1 MKKNYIFKRL
11 WQTGKALAMATVFLA
26 TTTTSQA
33 QVSSYSFSQTNGTYA
48 PITGGTILAQNSGT
62 TTFDTDGW
70 PVTLPFPFN
79 FNGNPYTSAY
89 VNSNG
94 GMTFGTTTSTGS
106 ALISSTTTYSGAIAA
121 MNRDLWGMYGTGGTR
136 VLGDSIITGVTSFV
150 GLTVGA
156 TIQGTGIPT
165 GAIVEVINQVAGTIE
180 MSAAATANESASSIR
195 WPSAKVLTQTLG
207 TAPNRVFVI
216 EWSQFADYNF
226 SGLPNNTNLNFQITL
241 EETTNKINV
250 IYGPNTTLNTS
261 NRTQQVGLRGAANTD
276 YNNRTSATSW
286 SATTAGAS
294 NSANVTRNNTITPT
308 SGLTFTWSPPLC
320 TAPGNI
326 TIPVAN
332 ITISTATI
340 NWSVPSPVPADYQW
354 EVRSSGVAGSGATG
368 LASSGTSLTNTASAS
383 GLSPNTTYSV
393 YVRSNCG
400 ANGNSSWT
408 TAVTFTTLC
417 ASFTAPFV
425 QDFNAGA
432 MPSCWAN
439 ANTSNNTSANSF
451 WKFTGSSD
459 YGTTPALNGRPAA
472 TYAWVDASSPYVDSV
487 TLTTPSINLTG
498 LAAPYIQFDWFK
510 NNTDPSATALN
521 NVFRVDV
528 NSGSGWVNL
537 FSNSTN
543 STSWRTVGITLPAAY
558 VNTTVQ
564 VRFVINKTSSN
575 NFYDDALLDNVSVI
589 EAPSCFP
596 PTALTIPSAT
606 LTATSASFSWTAPA
620 TGTPSGYEWE
630 IRTSG
635 LAGSGATGLAANGAS
650 TSVSASNATL
660 TANTAYT
667 LYVRSQCGA
676 GFSSWSIGQ
685 AFTTP
690 CAAYTTPFLET
701 FEGTTF
707 VPTCWLQASGS
718 LAAPTVFV
726 TTNNY
731 WNQQN
736 YSDASITAS
745 TSPNKAA
752 RINIYTTDRRDWLI
766 TPSINLGTTPKQLEF
781 DIALTEYYSAAAAT
795 LGVDDTVAVV
805 ISTDNGATWSSA
817 NILQQWGSTTPI
829 ANGAGN
835 HAIINLSAYTGVI
848 KIGFYGASTV
858 SNEDNDIFIDNVK
871 IDAIPACQVPLNLT
885 ANTITTNSA
894 NISWTASTSTS
905 PAGYQWEVR
914 TSGLPGSGAT
924 GLVASGSTTTPTV
937 TASVAGLQPV
947 TTYSAYVRTSC
958 GSSFSS
964 WSSASNFTTLCA
976 VFTVPFM
983 QPFEGTAFTPSCWS
997 QATGSLAAP
1006 TVFGATNNYWNQQNY
1021 GDASVTVSTSANKAA
1036 RLNIYSTFYKDWLIT
1051 PSIDLG
1057 TTPKQLEFDIA
1068 LTEYNSAIAATLG
1081 VDDTVAVVISTDNG
1095 VTWSSAN
1102 ILQQWGSTTP
1112 IANTGNHITID
1123 LTPYTGVVK
1132 LGFYGA
1138 STVSNED
1145 NDVFIDN
1152 VSVVVNTC
1160 PTVNL
1165 GANVVACNTG
1175 SFSQIL
1181 NAGNPGATYLWD
1193 NATTAQTR
1201 TVTTAGTYFVDVTV
1215 GTCTRRDSIIVTLNP
1230 LPVVALGN
1238 DTAICVG
1245 STLTLNAGNAG
1256 AAYLW
1261 SNTNTTQTTTVSA
1274 AGTYYVA
1281 VTGTNT
1287 CIGRDTL
1294 VVTINANPVVN
1305 LGNDTAI
1312 CIGNTLT
1319 LDASATGT
1327 SYLWDDASILATR
1340 NITTAG
1346 SFYVTVTDANACKGS
1361 DTVDVTLNTLP
1372 VVDLGND
1379 TLICNSTT
1387 LTLDAGNA
1395 GATYLWDDASAI
1407 QTRDVTTAGNFYVTI
1422 TDANGCIGSDSVNVA
1437 IIAPPAGSINI
1448 TSNGDG
1454 AYTFTV
1460 NNAQNVTAST
1470 WGFGDQTSGA
1480 GSPVQHTYTA
1490 NGDYTITLNLIG
1502 ECGDTVTI
1510 TQTHNVGTVLGINQL
1525 SLSNDALMLYPN
1537 PAKATLNITNKSG
1550 LNMKK
1555 ISAYNILGQLVY
1567 HTQANSKDN
1576 HKMNISGL
1584 ASGVYTL
1591 KIETEKGVV
1600 IRKFEVLQ

>member
-1 MKKNYIFKRL
+1 MKKNYPFKRL
-11 WQTGKALAMATVFLA
+11 WQTGKALTIATAFLA
-26 TTTTSQA
+26 TAATSQA
-33 QVSSYSFSQTNGTYA
+33 QVSSYTFSQTNGTYT

-70 PVTLPFPFN
+70 PVTLPFSFT
-79 FNGNPYTSAY
+79 FNGNPYTSAF

-106 ALISSTTTYSGAIAA
+106 AVISSSTAYSGAIAA
-121 MNRDLWGMYGTGGTR
+121 MNRDLWGMYGTAGTR

-165 GAIVEVINQVAGTIE
+165 GATVEVINQVAGTIE

-226 SGLPNNTNLNFQITL
+226 SGLPNNTNLNFQVTL

-250 IYGPNTTLNTS
+250 IYGTNTTLSTTS
-261 NRTQQVGLRGAANTD
+261 RTQQVGLRGAANTD

-286 SATTAGAS
+286 STTTAGAS
-294 NSANVTRNNTITPT
+294 NSATVTRTNTITPT

-320 TAPGNI
+320 VVPGNV
-326 TIPVAN
+326 TVPTAN
-332 ITISTATI
+332 ITTSTATI
-340 NWSVPSPVPADYQW
+340 NWSVPSPTPADYQW
-354 EVRSSGVAGSGATG
+354 EVRSSGAAGSGASG
-368 LASSGTSLTNTASAS
+368 LASNGTSLTNTTSAS
-383 GLSPNTTYSV
+383 GLAPSTTYSV

-408 TAVTFTTLC
+408 TAVTFMTLC
-417 ASFTAPFV
+417 VNFTVPFT

-432 MPSCWAN
+432 MPICWAN
-439 ANTSNNTSANSF
+439 SNTSNSTSTNSF

-459 YGTTPALNGRPAA
+459 YGTTPAINGRPAG

-487 TLTTPSINLTG
+487 TLTTPNINLTG

-510 NNTDPSATALN
+510 NNTDPSSTALN

-528 NSGSGWVNL
+528 NSGTGWVNV

-543 STSWRTVGITLPAAY
+543 STSWRIVGITLPASY
-558 VNTTVQ
+558 VNATIQ
-564 VRFVINKTSSN
+564 VRFVVNKTSSN

-606 LTATSASFSWTAPA
+606 LTPTSASFSWTAPV

-635 LAGSGATGLAANGAS
+635 LPGSGATGLAANGAS
-650 TSVSASNATL
+650 ATVNASNATL

-676 GFSSWSIGQ
+676 SFSDWSAAQ
-685 AFTTP
+685 TFNTP

-707 VPTCWLQASGS
+707 VPTCWSQASGS
-718 LAAPTVFV
+718 LAAPTVFG

-736 YSDASITAS
+736 YGDASVTVS
-745 TSPNKAA
+745 TSANKAA
-752 RINIYTTDRRDWLI
+752 RINIYTTNRRDWLI
-766 TPSINLGTTPKQLEF
+766 TPPINLGAAPKQLEF
-781 DIALTEYYSAAAAT
+781 DIALTEYNSATASI

-858 SNEDNDIFIDNVK
+858 SNADIDIFIDNVK
-871 IDAIPACQVPLNLT
+871 IDVIPDCQVPLNLA

-894 NISWTASTSTS
+894 NISWSPSTSTS

-958 GSSFSS
+958 GSSFSA

-976 VFTVPFM
+976 AYTVPFLET
-983 QPFEGTAFTPSCWS
+983 FEGTTFVPSCWS
-997 QATGSLAAP
+997 QASGSLAAP
-1006 TVFGATNNYWNQQNY
+1006 TVFGTTNNYWNQQNY
-1021 GDASVTVSTSANKAA
+1021 GDASVTVGTSANKAA
-1036 RLNIYSTFYKDWLIT
+1036 RINIYSTSRKDWLIT
-1051 PSIDLG
+1051 PSINLG

-1068 LTEYNSAIAATLG
+1068 LTEYYSNIAATLG

-1095 VTWSSAN
+1095 ATWSSAN
-1102 ILQQWGSTTP
+1102 ILQQWGSTTL

-1132 LGFYGA
+1132 IGFYGA

-1145 NDVFIDN
+1145 IDVFIDN
-1152 VSVVVNTC
+1152 VSVVANTC

-1215 GTCTRRDSIIVTLNP
+1215 GTCTRRDSIVITLNP

-1238 DTAICVG
+1238 DTAICSG

-1256 AAYLW
+1256 ATYLW
-1261 SNTNTTQTTTVSA
+1261 SNASTTQTTTVSA
-1274 AGTYYVA
+1274 AGTYYVT

-1294 VVTINANPVVN
+1294 VLTINANPVVD

-1312 CIGNTLT
+1312 CTGNTLT
-1319 LDASATGT
+1319 LNASATGT
-1327 SYLWDDASILATR
+1327 SYLWDDASTLATR
-1340 NITTAG
+1340 DVTTAG
-1346 SFYVTVTDANACKGS
+1346 SFYVTVTDANACTGS
-1361 DTVDVTLNTLP
+1361 DTVSVTMYALP
-1372 VVDLGND
+1372 IVDLGSD
-1379 TLICNSTT
+1379 TSICNGTT
-1387 LTLDAGNA
+1387 LTLDAGTA
-1395 GATYLWDDASAI
+1395 GTTYLWDDASTA
-1407 QTRDVTTAGNFYVTI
+1407 QTRDVATAGNFYVTI
-1422 TDANGCIGSDSVNVA
+1422 TDANGCNAADSVNVA
-1437 IIAPPAGSINI
+1437 IIAPPIGSINI
-1448 TSNGDG
+1448 TSNGNG
-1454 AYTFTV
+1454 AFTFTV
-1460 NNAQNVTAST
+1460 INPQNVTSSA
-1470 WGFGDQTSGA
+1470 WNFGDQTTGA
-1480 GSPVQHTYTA
+1480 GSTVQHTYTA
-1490 NGDYTITLNLIG
+1490 NGNYTITLTLTG
-1502 ECGDTVTI
+1502 ECGDTVI
-1510 TQTHNVGTVLGINQL
+1510 TQTLNVGTVVGIDQLALG
-1525 SLSNDALMLYPN
+1525 NDELMLYPN

-1550 LNMKK
+1550 LDMKK

-1567 HTQANSKDN
+1567 QAQTNSKDN
-1576 HKMNISGL
+1576 HQINISGF

-1591 KIETEKGVV
+1591 KIETEKGIVV
-1600 IRKFEVLQ
+1600 RKFEVLQ